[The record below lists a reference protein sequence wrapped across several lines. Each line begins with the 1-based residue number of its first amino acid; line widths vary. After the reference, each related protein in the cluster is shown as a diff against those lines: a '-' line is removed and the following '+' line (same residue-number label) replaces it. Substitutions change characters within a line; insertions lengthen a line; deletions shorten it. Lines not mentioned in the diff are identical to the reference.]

1 MRHVLRLVVL
11 LALPLTLRGHDTW
24 LVPDGFFL
32 RANSA
37 VRVRLATSEEFPTSD
52 SPADVSRVAR
62 ATLRTAAGTAEI
74 RGIRAEG
81 NYLVAEV
88 APGAAGH
95 AIVVMETKPR
105 VLVLD
110 AKAFNEY
117 IAAEQ
122 HQHVLDARAAR
133 GQTNSPGRERYRKIT
148 KSMLCVGEPRDSL
161 YAQPEGLWL
170 EIVPEQSPCR
180 LKAGDGLAVRIL
192 FEGRPLAG
200 THVTAGYKGTKG
212 HRYPVTVKT
221 DTSGQAVL
229 KFTRAGVWFIR
240 AHHIVPTTQDR
251 EADWE
256 SAFSTLTFE
265 VRP

>member
-32 RANSA
+32 QANSA

-52 SPADVSRVAR
+52 SPADVSR
-62 ATLRTAAGTAEI
+62 
-74 RGIRAEG
+74 
-81 NYLVAEV
+81 
-88 APGAAGH
+88 
-95 AIVVMETKPR
+95 
-105 VLVLD
+105 
-110 AKAFNEY
+110 
-117 IAAEQ
+117 
-122 HQHVLDARAAR
+122 AAR
-133 GQTNSPGRERYRKIT
+133 GQTDSPGRERYRKIT
-148 KSMLCVGEPRDSL
+148 KGVLCVGETRDSL

-170 EIVPEQSPCR
+170 EVVPEQSPCR
-180 LKAGDGLAVRIL
+180 LKAGDTLGVRIL

-200 THVTAGYKGTKG
+200 THVSAGYKGTKG
-212 HRYPVTVKT
+212 HQYPVTVKT
-221 DTSGQAVL
+221 DTAGRAEVKL
-229 KFTRAGVWFIR
+229 TRAGAWFIR
-240 AHHIVPTTQDR
+240 AHHIVPTREDR